1 MKYDVLWLQR
11 GVKAHDLGSMNS
23 TNVAN
28 SAECIVSEHRLDTV
42 PSSSLLIGM
51 VIILGIMKVSSQG
64 NQGHLRLQSLD

>member
-51 VIILGIMKVSSQG
+51 VIILGLMGFVPTKPGPSS
-64 NQGHLRLQSLD
+64 LAKP